1 MLDEDYSDEDGNF
14 TCMVRSEDESD
25 AGSIADFIVDD
36 SVIQYENDDEGDD
49 DSMVNDIV
57 GFEEDQNSTAL
68 PILPVPNIPAYT
80 DQTSVAQ
87 LVTSEVRAM
96 VRRQRRPVTRFLPSN
111 MNILVTEQERKELEE
126 NGTDSDT
133 QVNDSEDDSDYIF
146 QEQSEDE
153 SQEDESREDES
164 QEDSEDGSEYLLEC
178 EEDIDSSE

>member
-36 SVIQYENDDEGDD
+36 SVIEYENDVDGDD

-57 GFEEDQNSTAL
+57 DFEGDQTSTAL
-68 PILPVPNIPAYT
+68 PILPVPDIPAQT

-87 LVTSEVRAM
+87 LVTSEISAM
-96 VRRQRRPVTRFLPSN
+96 VRRQRRPVARFLPSN

-133 QVNDSEDDSDYIF
+133 QVNDSEDDSDYIY
-146 QEQSEDE
+146 QEESEDE
-153 SQEDESREDES
+153 SQDGSEDESEDEL
-164 QEDSEDGSEYLLEC
+164 QDGSEYLLEC